1 MNMIGLVRNE
11 WKKVFLPVLLTTVL
25 LAIAM
30 SVLSCTIY
38 QNYVLHYDLEAWEV
52 GTELFSLLYPLFV
65 VVPLC
70 WNLYYERK
78 NNFLLYVMPRV
89 KIKKYLTAKWIA
101 YALGTLCIIVI
112 PYILSAVF
120 ALYVKTPVVPFVE
133 NPFRHPPRKSVQFRA
148 DEVHAGV
155 RHDFAA
161 LVNHGVKETAIVD
174 MGSLDGFQVTVR
186 TDQAVVPDEFVP
198 RPFLNFPD
206 ARMDL
211 YFHDSARPDG
221 GTAENL
227 PSKS

>member
-1 MNMIGLVRNE
+1 MIGLVRNE

-38 QNYVLHYDLEAWEV
+38 QNYTLHYDLEAWEV

-101 YALGTLCIIVI
+101 YALGTLCIIVETKKPEKSRQKAAGCRNTQEVIYTQPLFITPFYLLKGYRSDRLDINI
-112 PYILSAVF
+112 PVIP
-120 ALYVKTPVVPFVE
+120 K
-133 NPFRHPPRKSVQFRA
+133 
-148 DEVHAGV
+148 
-155 RHDFAA
+155 AA
-161 LVNHGVKETAIVD
+161 RR
-174 MGSLDGFQVTVR
+174 DGFTR
-186 TDQAVVPDEFVP
+186 
-198 RPFLNFPD
+198 
-206 ARMDL
+206 
-211 YFHDSARPDG
+211 
-221 GTAENL
+221 
-227 PSKS
+227 